1 MFPRRRAT
9 CFSFCYNHPS
19 TDCEFRSAFEN
30 DDTAPD
36 ICLPPSLDLALHPV
50 STRLIR
56 CHNKHIQRRP
66 SPALLSHCQGY
77 SGTSKL
83 MSAALATQRL
93 DKGKQ
98 PDCGVFDQH
107 HEPIGNRDNRHRA
120 YHMQMVEHARN
131 NALSLLNAH
140 FCNPSIDPSA
150 NPLNYAF
157 KLGHH
162 ALGPK
167 GGFDRDDLCGLA
179 LSSVLESTVGSTLP
193 PLSRSTCKP
202 RDVPQVGVDPVDAL
216 SPSSSPGARRPA
228 QLSASGDN
236 AHPALRNSKP
246 CSSSNNQGYSRPLDA
261 FSGTSSSSLAN
272 PFHSTQQLYPDV
284 SSGHAPLQADPALV
298 LAHSELRRKKSARAS
313 R

>member
-1 MFPRRRAT
+1 M
-9 CFSFCYNHPS
+9 
-19 TDCEFRSAFEN
+19 
-30 DDTAPD
+30 
-36 ICLPPSLDLALHPV
+36 
-50 STRLIR
+50 
-56 CHNKHIQRRP
+56 
-66 SPALLSHCQGY
+66 SHCQGY

-83 MSAALATQRL
+83 MSSAALAAERL

-98 PDCGVFDQH
+98 PDRGVFDQH

-140 FCNPSIDPSA
+140 FFNPSIDPSA

-157 KLGHH
+157 EPGHH
-162 ALGPK
+162 APGPK
-167 GGFDRDDLCGLA
+167 GGFDRDDLCGLG
-179 LSSVLESTVGSTLP
+179 LSSIVVSTVESTLP
-193 PLSRSTCKP
+193 PSSRSTCKP
-202 RDVPQVGVDPVDAL
+202 RDVPQVGVDSVDAL